1 MIESLFAGLLTGGIY
16 ALLALAY
23 SIIFTTTRVVNFAL
37 GEVIMVAAMVT
48 YSALAF
54 WGMPMVTA
62 LIIGCAIA
70 VLLNLIIK
78 AAALSRLQRLDPI
91 TALLVTLS
99 FGLLIITLSQLIW
112 GTGGA
117 KFPDLF
123 GSVRLFNLGSLAVTS
138 QDIATIVIVAAA
150 LIIMDAIQR
159 KTILGKS
166 MQAAAEDVEAC
177 GAVGLNVG
185 RINAISFTLAAVL
198 CTVAALLLAPIAGAN
213 VRLGT
218 MVGLKGFASGIL
230 GGLTK
235 SRSAIFGGLIFGMG
249 ESLAGYIFGGES
261 KEIVIFVALMII
273 LGFRPTGLWGETQWK
288 RLA

>member
-37 GEVIMVAAMVT
+37 GEVIMVSAMVT
-48 YSALAF
+48 YSAIAF
-54 WGMPMVTA
+54 WGMPVITA

-70 VLLNLIIK
+70 VLINLIIK
-78 AAALSRLQRLDPI
+78 TAALSRLQRLDPI

-99 FGLLIITLSQLIW
+99 FGLLIVTIAQLVW

-117 KFPDLF
+117 RFPEVF
-123 GSVRLFNLGSLAVTS
+123 GRTKLFNLGSLAVTS
-138 QDIATIVIVAAA
+138 QDIATILIVAAA
-150 LIIMDAIQR
+150 LVITDALQR

-166 MQAAAEDVEAC
+166 MQAASEDVEAC
-177 GAVGLNVG
+177 GVVGLNVG

-198 CTVAALLLAPIAGAN
+198 CTVAGLLLAPIAGAN

-218 MVGLKGFASGIL
+218 LVGLKGFASGIL

-235 SRSAIFGGLIFGMG
+235 ARSAIFGGLIFGMG
-249 ESLAGYIFGGES
+249 ESMAGYFFGGES
-261 KEIVIFVALMII
+261 KEIIIFVLLMII

>member
-48 YSALAF
+48 YSALAS
-54 WGMPMVTA
+54 WGMPIITA

-99 FGLLIITLSQLIW
+99 FGLLIITISQLIW
-112 GTGGA
+112 GSGSA
-117 KFPDLF
+117 KFPDIF
-123 GSVRLFNLGSLAVTS
+123 GSVRLFNMGSLAVTS
-138 QDIATIVIVAAA
+138 QDIAAIVIVAAA

-185 RINAISFTLAAVL
+185 RIYAISFTLAAVL